1 MLVAQKYTTDA
12 AQRLATPHVIN
23 LITDPQEREPFPLP
37 RLHSWV
43 ARHFNRILGEFHA
56 SVQREP
62 LTPAAAPLDH
72 VPAAER

>member
-56 SVQREP
+56 ACSASR
-62 LTPAAAPLDH
+62 
-72 VPAAER
+72 